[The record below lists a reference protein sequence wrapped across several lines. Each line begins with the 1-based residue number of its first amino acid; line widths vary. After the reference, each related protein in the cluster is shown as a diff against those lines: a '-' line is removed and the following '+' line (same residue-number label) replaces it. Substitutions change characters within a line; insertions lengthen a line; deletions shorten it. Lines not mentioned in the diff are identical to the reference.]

1 MQEAPPMIDDS
12 VNTCK
17 SSVFLLLLAVQ
28 IGVQPVLMA
37 WYAAEATNVPLRIV
51 VINVMKV
58 GLALGPLLVSGR
70 CRQELSQWSPAIALR
85 TTVLPACIYVVQD
98 YLNQTAVILLDGV
111 TYNVLNQTKIIW
123 TALFVYYM
131 LGKRQS
137 HIQLGALVLLVAS
150 AVLIAVGGR
159 SANAVVADELAR
171 ITGMTRA
178 CIAAVLSAL
187 AGTIIQKA
195 LQREARDA
203 YVVTIE
209 LAGISIF
216 TNVWPIVLGASAE
229 SASPLWDGWTGLTL
243 VTLFIQAC
251 GGVLVG
257 FVIKYSGN
265 IKKSF
270 AVVLGLLLTA
280 VLESV
285 WNGKAFGAPGYIA
298 SICVML
304 STLLYTKYP
313 PASPNPVKPGHESPT
328 DDDDETER
336 YGDDASV
343 KKQLLR
349 PRGGHHR
356 QVATEGDAVA
366 PALEAGELIPVDT
379 LPAPK
384 A

>member
-1 MQEAPPMIDDS
+1 MLQQKAPPTIDDS
-12 VNTCK
+12 VNTCQ

-51 VINVMKV
+51 VINVMKL
-58 GLALGPLLVSGR
+58 GLALGPLVASGR
-70 CRQELSQWSPAIALR
+70 CRHELSQWSAAIALR

-98 YLNQTAVILLDGV
+98 YLNQTAVLLLDGV

-150 AVLIAVGGR
+150 AVLIAVGGH

-171 ITGMTRA
+171 VTGMTRA

-216 TNVWPIVLGASAE
+216 SNAWPVLLGASAE
-229 SASPLWDGWTGLTL
+229 SASPLWKGWTSLTVLTL
-243 VTLFIQAC
+243 FVQAC

-257 FVIKYSGN
+257 FVIKHSGN

-285 WNGKAFGAPGYIA
+285 WNGKAFGTPGYAA
-298 SICVML
+298 SVCVML
-304 STLLYTKYP
+304 STHLYTKYP
-313 PASPNPVKPGHESPT
+313 PSASRHVKPGHESAT
-328 DDDDETER
+328 KSDDDDDETR
-336 YGDDASV
+336 GDDASA
-343 KKQLLR
+343 KMELLR
-349 PRGGHHR
+349 PRGSHHR

-366 PALEAGELIPVDT
+366 QALEAGELDA
-379 LPAPK
+379 LSAPK